1 MNTSRIEIIQGDIT
15 RQAVDAIVNAANTSL
30 LGGGGVDGAIHR
42 AAGPELLAEC
52 RTLHGCRTGEAK
64 ITKGYRLPARFV
76 IHTPGPVWHGGGSG
90 EEALLASCYKSCL
103 TLAAENG
110 CKTVDFPSISTG
122 VYHFPLEK
130 ASRIAVSTIAAF
142 LAEHPEL
149 FHPDDLDYVHSP
161 FRMGELKNYISING
175 GVQLDLMGQENAET
189 AGTRQL
195 SGTGGQLDFLEGAF
209 RSEGGKGFICIAS
222 ARKTKEGE
230 LKSNIVPFIPAGCTT
245 SAPRAMIENVAT
257 EYGVAHLTGKT
268 VRERAEAMISV
279 AHPDFRDEL
288 YRYAEKSFK

>member
-1 MNTSRIEIIQGDIT
+1 M
-15 RQAVDAIVNAANTSL
+15 
-30 LGGGGVDGAIHR
+30 
-42 AAGPELLAEC
+42 
-52 RTLHGCRTGEAK
+52 
-64 ITKGYRLPARFV
+64 
-76 IHTPGPVWHGGGSG
+76 
-90 EEALLASCYKSCL
+90 
-103 TLAAENG
+103 
-110 CKTVDFPSISTG
+110 
-122 VYHFPLEK
+122 
-130 ASRIAVSTIAAF
+130 
-142 LAEHPEL
+142 
-149 FHPDDLDYVHSP
+149 
-161 FRMGELKNYISING
+161 KNVISING

-245 SAPRAMIENVAT
+245 SAPRALIENVAT

-279 AHPDFRDEL
+279 AHPDFREEL
-288 YRYAEKSFK
+288 SRYAEKNFK

>member
-1 MNTSRIEIIQGDIT
+1 MWSKAPTETELAIARNVLAEIP
-15 RQAVDAIVNAANTSL
+15 
-30 LGGGGVDGAIHR
+30 DGATLGLGVGGIPFTVANMLAESDLKDLGCHTGTISDAYMAMWKAGKLTGAAKTFDKGLMTWNL
-42 AAGPELLAEC
+42 AAGSAEFY
-52 RTLHGCRTGEAK
+52 E
-64 ITKGYRLPARFV
+64 
-76 IHTPGPVWHGGGSG
+76 W
-90 EEALLASCYKSCL
+90 
-103 TLAAENG
+103 
-110 CKTVDFPSISTG
+110 
-122 VYHFPLEK
+122 
-130 ASRIAVSTIAAF
+130 

-279 AHPDFRDEL
+279 AHPDFSDQL
-288 YRYAEKSFK
+288 YRCAEKNL